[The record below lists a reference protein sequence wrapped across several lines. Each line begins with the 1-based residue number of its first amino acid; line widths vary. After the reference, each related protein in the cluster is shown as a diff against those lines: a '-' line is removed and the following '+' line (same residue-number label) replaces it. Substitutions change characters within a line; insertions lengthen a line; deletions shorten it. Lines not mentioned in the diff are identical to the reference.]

1 MPDIGEMTTTEL
13 IELLRRIAE
22 ELELRQMQTAGEK
35 ICL

>member
-1 MPDIGEMTTTEL
+1 MPDIGEMATAEL

-22 ELELRQMQTAGEK
+22 ELELRRMQTAGEK